1 MFELTPEE
9 IEALRTAQPQIR
21 ALKSLIDRAERA
33 GIDLGAERAEL
44 ERREKMVHGFLR
56 EFGQRGNRTATN

>member
-1 MFELTPEE
+1 MFELTQAE

-33 GIDLGAERAEL
+33 GIDLSEHRSEL

-56 EFGQRGNRTATN
+56 EFGQRGNRTSAS